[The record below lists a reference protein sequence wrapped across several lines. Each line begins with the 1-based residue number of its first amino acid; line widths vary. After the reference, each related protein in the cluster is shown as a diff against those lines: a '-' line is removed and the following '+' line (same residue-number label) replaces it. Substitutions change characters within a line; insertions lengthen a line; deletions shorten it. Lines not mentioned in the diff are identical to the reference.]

1 MREQHDG
8 AGCIWS
14 SLDERGCGND
24 LTRLADVPVI
34 VVEDEFTQLSW
45 RLEKAIGSQHRVD
58 VVKDLTDLPGAVH
71 GMEPDRSAIED
82 KAHDISE
89 RAGAKA
95 TALCEMNMIANFA
108 PEPLLRIDVSRDGG
122 VSAPGDAAAT

>member
-8 AGCIWS
+8 AGCIRS
-14 SLDERGCGND
+14 SPDERGCSND

-34 VVEDEFTQLSW
+34 IVEDEFTQLSW

-71 GMEPDRSAIED
+71 GMEPDRSAIGD
-82 KAHDISE
+82 KAHDISD
-89 RAGAKA
+89 RAGAQA
-95 TALCEMNMIANFA
+95 TALLGMNRVTNLA
-108 PEPLLRIDVSRDGG
+108 PEPLLALDGR
-122 VSAPGDAAAT
+122 